1 MKRSQWDKQVKR
13 ALWANC
19 VIRGEMPL
27 MLVCFPGQLTN
38 NCCDKHDDLIINLTD
53 YLFARLL
60 VRVNV
65 AACVRMSADLASV
78 LRRLN
83 CLIRPLAFGV
93 CLQSHALNS
102 VLNRFSLERDAD

>member
-1 MKRSQWDKQVKR
+1 
-13 ALWANC
+13 
-19 VIRGEMPL
+19 MPL

-38 NCCDKHDDLIINLTD
+38 TCCDKHDDLIINLTD

-78 LRRLN
+78 F
-83 CLIRPLAFGV
+83 A
-93 CLQSHALNS
+93 
-102 VLNRFSLERDAD
+102 SLELFDSSIGLRCLFAVPCAQ